1 MGTCFIFLEYL
12 LCPKYGARYSGDAN
26 VNEAG
31 SLTSAV
37 LHRASGQKTGD
48 RGNVEGELRTEQWIK
63 CEV

>member
-1 MGTCFIFLEYL
+1 MVLGIQGT
-12 LCPKYGARYSGDAN
+12 P

-37 LHRASGQKTGD
+37 LQRAAGEKTGD
-48 RGNVEGELRTEQWIK
+48 RRNVEGELRTEQWIK

>member
-1 MGTCFIFLEYL
+1 MFHIFEYL
-12 LCPKYGARYSGDAN
+12 LCPKYGAQYSGAAN

-37 LHRASGQKTGD
+37 LHRASGEKTGD
-48 RGNVEGELRTEQWIK
+48 RRNVEGELRTEQWIK